1 MTPTTTEDPASNRVL
16 IRFQE
21 EPGEAV
27 RRILTAS
34 GFRYSPIMGAW
45 CRVLNERGKAA
56 ANEAVNAIRRVTA

>member
-16 IRFQE
+16 IRFHE
-21 EPGEAV
+21 DPGEPI

-34 GFRYSPIMGAW
+34 GFLYSPIMGAW

-56 ANEAVNAIRRVTA
+56 ARQALQSIKLQT